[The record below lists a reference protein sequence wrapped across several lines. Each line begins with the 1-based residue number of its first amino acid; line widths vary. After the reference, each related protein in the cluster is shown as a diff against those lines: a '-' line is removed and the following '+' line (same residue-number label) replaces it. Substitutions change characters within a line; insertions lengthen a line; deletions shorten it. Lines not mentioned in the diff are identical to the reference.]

1 MRDRWYRWLAVGGI
15 LAGLLI
21 LPVVIDDDKT
31 LTIAILSFIVAA
43 LASSWNIVGGFA
55 GQISLG
61 HAAFFGIGSLVT
73 RLLWLQGVPLALGIL
88 ASGLAA
94 ALGAAIIGFPGLRLR
109 GIYFAIG
116 TLAMAE
122 AIRITIN
129 NRLPGI
135 SALPAAALR
144 DYSLD
149 SRYYLAFGVLLVTV
163 AISYWLTQAKLGL
176 GLMSVRE
183 DEDAARAIGV
193 NVFRHKLA
201 AFILSAALAGLAGSS
216 FAYFHV
222 SYYPSLPFSPEWT
235 FDALIVTFVGG
246 VGTVVGPLLGAIF
259 FVLIRDV
266 LAANLVGIHLLI
278 FGVLF
283 VIVVLLLPG
292 GMIEAWDRYRAR
304 QRPLLPRFKLTKPAK
319 GND

>member
-1 MRDRWYRWLAVGGI
+1 MRNRRNSLLLVGGMI
-15 LAGLLI
+15 AALLI
-21 LPVVIDDDKT
+21 LPLVIDNDKI
-31 LTIAILSFIVAA
+31 LTIAILTFIIAA

-73 RLLWLQGVPLALGIL
+73 RQLWLQGVPLIFSIPV
-88 ASGLAA
+88 SGLLA
-94 ALGAAIIGFPGLRLR
+94 ALAAIIIGFPGLRLK
-109 GIYFAIG
+109 GIYFSIG
-116 TLAMAE
+116 TLALAE

-129 NRLPGI
+129 NLLPGI

-144 DYSLD
+144 DYSLV
-149 SRYYLAFGVLLVTV
+149 SRYYLAFGVLSMTV
-163 AISYWLTQAKLGL
+163 VVAYWLTKAKLGL
-176 GLMSVRE
+176 GMMSVRE

-193 NVFRHKLA
+193 NVFRHKLT
-201 AFILSAALAGLAGSS
+201 AFTLSAALAGLAGSS

-222 SYYPSLPFSPEWT
+222 SYYPSLAFSPEWT

-246 VGTVVGPLLGAIF
+246 VGTVIGPLVGAVF

-278 FGVLF
+278 FGLLF
-283 VIVVLLLPG
+283 IVVVLLLPG
-292 GMIEAWDRYRAR
+292 GMIEAWDRFRTR
-304 QRPLLPRFKLTKPAK
+304 QRPVLPDLNPKRSAK
-319 GND
+319 EKD

>member
-1 MRDRWYRWLAVGGI
+1 MRERWHRWLAVGGM
-15 LAGLLI
+15 LAGLLL
-21 LPVVIDDDKT
+21 LPVVIEDDKT

-73 RLLWLQGVPLALGIL
+73 RLLWLRGVPLSLGIL

-94 ALGAAIIGFPGLRLR
+94 ALGAVIIGLPGLRLK

-122 AIRITIN
+122 AIRITVN

-144 DYSLD
+144 EYSLE
-149 SRYYLAFGVLLVTV
+149 SRYYLALGVLLVTV
-163 AISYWLTQAKLGL
+163 AVSYWLTQAKLGL

-222 SYYPSLPFSPEWT
+222 SYYPSLPFNPEWT

-304 QRPLLPRFKLTKPAK
+304 RRPLLPRFKLTKPAK

>member
-1 MRDRWYRWLAVGGI
+1 MRKRWYRWLAVGGI
-15 LAGLLI
+15 LAGLLV
-21 LPVVIDDDKT
+21 LPVVIDNDKT
-31 LTIAILSFIVAA
+31 LTIAILSFIVAT

-73 RLLWLQGVPLALGIL
+73 RLLWLQGVPLALGIP

-94 ALGAAIIGFPGLRLR
+94 ALGATIIGFPGLRLR

-122 AIRITIN
+122 AIRITVN

-144 DYSLD
+144 DYSLA
-149 SRYYLAFGVLLVTV
+149 SRYYLAFGVLMVTV
-163 AISYWLTQAKLGL
+163 AVSYWLTQAKLGL